1 MDVKHELIVRRRL
14 QYPPTNVRCFNWEG
28 KWEYFIITLNKIERS
43 DGGIMSASNS
53 KSEFTGCIDC
63 SGDGLIFSKYHHN
76 YKKYSINYLWEGTKK
91 IIKLI
96 DTPVKKLIFN
106 PLSYQVIYNTKD
118 LVNCL
123 DINNMEKE
131 VQLFKKSTFLS
142 DNSYLYTLSLN
153 L

>member
-1 MDVKHELIVRRRL
+1 
-14 QYPPTNVRCFNWEG
+14 
-28 KWEYFIITLNKIERS
+28 
-43 DGGIMSASNS
+43 MSASNS

-91 IIKLI
+91 IIKLV

-123 DINNMEKE
+123 DINNVEKE

-142 DNSYLYTLSLN
+142 DNTYLYTLSLN